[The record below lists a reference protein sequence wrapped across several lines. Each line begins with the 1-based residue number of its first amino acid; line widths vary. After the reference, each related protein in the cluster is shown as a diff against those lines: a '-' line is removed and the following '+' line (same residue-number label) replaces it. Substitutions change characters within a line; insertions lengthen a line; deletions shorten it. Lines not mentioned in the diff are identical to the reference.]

1 MTSPLLRPEESADT
15 VDRVA
20 PIRSHRNASGPIGT
34 DRNRKLERKS
44 RNPAKK
50 MAAPMFFIA
59 RLVGV
64 QTFFVKTQASSNPLL
79 YRPEQFPYCVISALK
94 IPYIPVTFRKITPSP
109 RVCA

>member
-64 QTFFVKTQASSNPLL
+64 QTFFVKTRASSNPLL
-79 YRPEQFPYCVISALK
+79 YRPEQFPLLCHLGTKNPIYPGNFS
-94 IPYIPVTFRKITPSP
+94 
-109 RVCA
+109 